1 MKQDMRMGIRFRNVW
16 RLRCSRTQKSRA
28 DMEFQVQVKFKVV
41 VLSEILDVSLV
52 INKIRILNLRHCS
65 FK

>member
-1 MKQDMRMGIRFRNVW
+1 MLF
-16 RLRCSRTQKSRA
+16 SA

-41 VLSEILDVSLV
+41 VVSEILDVSLV
-52 INKIRILNLRHCS
+52 INKIRILSLRHCS

>member
-1 MKQDMRMGIRFRNVW
+1 MR
-16 RLRCSRTQKSRA
+16 LSA
-28 DMEFQVQVKFKVV
+28 DMEFQVQVRFKVV
-41 VLSEILDVSLV
+41 VVSEILDVSLV